1 MRIFK
6 EFLYRFFNLT
16 RIDNFFNTRWRI
28 YKNSTI
34 LFIQSYQLHL
44 SLKSQK
50 IINIKPVL

>member
-6 EFLYRFFNLT
+6 EFLYRFFNLR
-16 RIDNFFNTRWRI
+16 RIDNFLNTRWRI